1 MNKFQGKKLKLLIN
15 NILDTSG
22 LVTTTV
28 LKTKISE
35 FENKIRNTTSLVITT
50 VSHTE
55 ISEVENKIPDNSKHI
70 ASHEFHKLRAE
81 DFAVNIKYE

>member
-1 MNKFQGKKLKLLIN
+1 MKLLIN
-15 NILDTSG
+15 KILDTSG

-28 LKTKISE
+28 LNTKISE
-35 FENKIRNTTSLVITT
+35 FENKIRNATSLVTTT
-50 VSHTE
+50 VSNTE

-81 DFAVNIKYE
+81 DFAIRLTETSLLNKTL